1 MDKIVNNTEF
11 VIDIPDYEGIG
22 VYAIINNRSQK
33 MYIGSSQ
40 NVKKRI
46 KQHSLSPILTMKNDI
61 QNGDTFSVEILEM
74 LPYGCNQ
81 FDLFEKESFFI
92 QKYDSLNVGYNKA
105 KTTCSSKDE
114 LLSMLRE
121 CKKDSV
127 MAKYISEI
135 IQKREKPIYKEK
147 IIRNIHIDASLYAE
161 IQQYADNSNKSMNA
175 YIVRAIEEKISH
187 DKGGSDE
194 TEK

>member
-1 MDKIVNNTEF
+1 MEKIVNNTEF

-74 LPYGCNQ
+74 LPYGCYQ
-81 FDLFEKESFFI
+81 CDLYG
-92 QKYDSLNVGYNKA
+92 QNRYTD
-105 KTTCSSKDE
+105 T
-114 LLSMLRE
+114 
-121 CKKDSV
+121 
-127 MAKYISEI
+127 
-135 IQKREKPIYKEK
+135 KP
-147 IIRNIHIDASLYAE
+147 
-161 IQQYADNSNKSMNA
+161 NA
-175 YIVRAIEEKISH
+175 GA
-187 DKGGSDE
+187 
-194 TEK
+194 

>member
-1 MDKIVNNTEF
+1 MEKIVNNTEF

-105 KTTCSSKDE
+105 KTTCSSKNE

-161 IQQYADNSNKSMNA
+161 IQQYADNSNMSLNA
-175 YIVRAIEEKISH
+175 YIVQAIEEKISH
-187 DKGGSDE
+187 DKGRQ
-194 TEK
+194 

>member
-1 MDKIVNNTEF
+1 MEKIVNNTEF

-105 KTTCSSKDE
+105 KTTCSSKNE

-161 IQQYADNSNKSMNA
+161 IQQYADNSNMSLNA
-175 YIVRAIEEKISH
+175 YIVQAIE
-187 DKGGSDE
+187 
-194 TEK
+194 

>member
-1 MDKIVNNTEF
+1 MEKIVNNTEF

-61 QNGDTFSVEILEM
+61 QNGDAFSVEILEM

-105 KTTCSSKDE
+105 KTTCSSKNE

-161 IQQYADNSNKSMNA
+161 IQQYADNSNMSLNA
-175 YIVRAIEEKISH
+175 YIVQAIEEKISH
-187 DKGGSDE
+187 DKGRQ
-194 TEK
+194 